1 MRKIR
6 ATAAAAGMKSMTGMT
21 GMTALTRT
29 TLVLTSL
36 AILAAATG
44 GCALVGGMAAV
55 YQETST
61 KTVPAE
67 FVGLEGKSFAVI
79 VAADRS
85 LQGDHPGLLEAVSV
99 RMTERLS
106 ASTNLPRAG
115 GFVPAADVLS
125 FQYNNPGWEARP
137 RAELMESL
145 GKVDRLIFVDILDY
159 RLHEPGNMY
168 QWDGVAAGTISVIG
182 RGTETALFQRNVT
195 VRFPGKSGLG
205 PDDLNRTQVTSGLLS
220 RFIDRASWLFYS
232 HEEPYKPEY

>member
-1 MRKIR
+1 MTKESRAVRKILATTA
-6 ATAAAAGMKSMTGMT
+6 ATA
-21 GMTALTRT
+21 
-29 TLVLTSL
+29 TLSLVGLLVSTS
-36 AILAAATG
+36 G

-85 LQGDHPGLLEAVSV
+85 LQGEHPGLLEAVTV
-99 RMTERLS
+99 RMTERLA

-115 GFVPAADVLS
+115 GFVPPADVLS
-125 FQYNNPGWEARP
+125 FQYNNAGWEARP

-195 VRFPGKSGLG
+195 VRFPGKAGIG

-220 RFIDRASWLFYS
+220 RFIDRSTWLFYS